1 MVATKKKKHH
11 EMLINVY
18 TRNWRSSQVFLLLCV
33 QVNTATECGL
43 ASAHSFF
50 WTEVLAPDATIDQS
64 GSAVPQ
70 PERQICLRF
79 KSPGNLRSRKNSF
92 PAAFQVL
99 QHESMLPI
107 LVDPSNNWRGMH
119 DSKNQEIHQADKS
132 RSALSGLVASRRLRE
147 DER

>member
-1 MVATKKKKHH
+1 M
-11 EMLINVY
+11 
-18 TRNWRSSQVFLLLCV
+18 
-33 QVNTATECGL
+33 
-43 ASAHSFF
+43 
-50 WTEVLAPDATIDQS
+50 LAPDATIDQS

-70 PERQICLRF
+70 PERQICSRF

-119 DSKNQEIHQADKS
+119 DGKNQEIHQADKS
-132 RSALSGLVASRRLRE
+132 LSALSGLVASRRLRE